1 MALSEKKET
10 QIIFRLSFASLYV
23 PIQMHRPTETGIHK
37 TEITRLNF
45 RSKKIFTNI
54 NSNGSTIPIVG
65 SLYNIFSLVF
75 GINLIVVG
83 LVAFIS
89 GIVSLVQRAES
100 VKKLTSIA
108 YIIAGVAAV
117 YLGVILSRSAYHM

>member
-1 MALSEKKET
+1 MGT
-10 QIIFRLSFASLYV
+10 
-23 PIQMHRPTETGIHK
+23 
-37 TEITRLNF
+37 LN
-45 RSKKIFTNI
+45 
-54 NSNGSTIPIVG
+54 
-65 SLYNIFSLVF
+65 NIFSLVF

-89 GIVSLVQRAES
+89 GIVSLVKRHES

-117 YLGVILSRSAYHM
+117 YFGVVLSRSAYNM